1 MIEVE
6 FSGLDRLVMEGFE
19 HLSQQ
24 LSTQF
29 GVQVAPESLLV
40 GYGLVL
46 GSATV
51 GWLIGTATKTRQTT
65 TAAPDEEVDSDPAP
79 TSDAGSEPEPT
90 GWPPRPTERTD
101 GGIERDSEN
110 EDESTQTESTDEQSA
125 DHSTDTTRPMTTP
138 RLPTTATDLVEQ
150 PDHDHSPIED
160 NDPKAALEL
169 LRDALLIAESSTRP
183 TALQRGSYDATIG
196 AAPNGW
202 AEPSTNA
209 LHLRCVTNTIVPNA
223 NDPGTTVQSFAT
235 VWIRPVRVVREIV
248 TDQLGADAFER
259 FTPPKE
265 DGERSEEQES
275 GR

>member
-6 FSGLDRLVMEGFE
+6 FSGPDRLVMEGIE

-29 GVQVAPESLLV
+29 GVQVAPESLLAA
-40 GYGLVL
+40 YGLVL
-46 GSATV
+46 GSATI
-51 GWLIGTATKTRQTT
+51 GWPIGTALETRQTP

-90 GWPPRPTERTD
+90 EWPPRPTERTD
-101 GGIERDSEN
+101 GGIERDSES
-110 EDESTQTESTDEQSA
+110 ESTNAESTDEQPT
-125 DHSTDTTRPMTTP
+125 DRSTDTTRPMTTS

-160 NDPKAALEL
+160 NDPRAALEL
-169 LRDALLIAESSTRP
+169 LRDALLLAESSTRS
-183 TALQRGSYDATIG
+183 TALQRGSYDVTIG
-196 AAPNGW
+196 TAPNGW